1 MASDVLDE
9 IRVYLAGP
17 DVFLPEA
24 GALAER
30 KRKLC
35 ADYGFVGKSPL
46 DNEISLEGLSQ
57 HEAALRIGAANED
70 MIRSCQLVIA
80 NLTPFRGPSAD
91 VGTAYEIGFARALGL
106 LVFGYTNV
114 AGTLLDRTRQALG
127 AQVTREPTS
136 RYADAY
142 RMAVEDFDCIDNL
155 MLVIAVEGSG
165 SHIVVNPTAEDSRF
179 TDLAGFD
186 ACLRLAAEQRD
197 AGRDGK
203 GRARG
208 SSPSRTAR

>member
-1 MASDVLDE
+1 MASEVLDE
-9 IRVYLAGP
+9 MRVYLAGP

-24 GALAER
+24 GALAEC

-70 MIRSCQLVIA
+70 MIRSCHLMIA

-91 VGTAYEIGFARALGL
+91 VGTAYEMGFARALGL
-106 LVFGYTNV
+106 PVFGYTNV

-127 AQVTREPTS
+127 AEVTREPTG

-142 RMAVEDFDCIDNL
+142 PMAVEDFDCIDNL

-165 SHIVVNPTAEDSRF
+165 SHIVVSPTAEDRRF
-179 TDLAGFD
+179 TDLAGFE
-186 ACLRLAAEQRD
+186 ACLKLAASQRD
-197 AGRDGK
+197 A
-203 GRARG
+203 RARWEG
-208 SSPSRTAR
+208 TRER

>member
-1 MASDVLDE
+1 MTSEVLDE

-30 KRKLC
+30 RRKLC

-70 MIRSCQLVIA
+70 MIRSCHLMIA

-106 LVFGYTNV
+106 PVLGYTNV
-114 AGTLLDRTRQALG
+114 AGTLLDRTRQAPG
-127 AQVTREPTS
+127 AEVTREPTG

-142 RMAVEDFDCIDNL
+142 HMAIEDFDCIDNL
-155 MLVIAVEGSG
+155 MLVIAVERSG
-165 SHIVVNPTAEDSRF
+165 SHIVVSPIAEDSRF
-179 TDLAGFD
+179 TDLTGFE
-186 ACLRLAAEQRD
+186 ACLKLAAAQRD
-197 AGRDGK
+197 AG
-203 GRARG
+203 ARWEG
-208 SSPSRTAR
+208 TREG